1 MTKVILSLVAGF
13 AIAWPSIA
21 ETVQPKASPHK
32 AHSASKSKAGT
43 AKSATAKSVTRS
55 ATRTSATA
63 KTATAKG
70 KSKSKGRPVSRTAR
84 SYQQAPTPERYQEIQ
99 QALAKKGYFQGEASG
114 KWGADSDEALK
125 RFQADQNL
133 TPDGKINSLS
143 LIALGLGPKRL
154 TAQSKSATTPPPAQA
169 PQ

>member
-1 MTKVILSLVAGF
+1 VIKVILSLMASS
-13 AIAWPSIA
+13 ALTWSLTA

-32 AHSASKSKAGT
+32 THPASKSSTTKTAT
-43 AKSATAKSVTRS
+43 AKSATAKTTTGKGRS
-55 ATRTSATA
+55 
-63 KTATAKG
+63 KTKG
-70 KSKSKGRPVSRTAR
+70 KPVRRTVR

-114 KWGADSDEALK
+114 KWGADSADALK
-125 RFQADQNL
+125 RFQAEQNL

-154 TAQSKSATTPPPAQA
+154 SAQSKSANTPPPAPA

>member
-1 MTKVILSLVAGF
+1 VIKVILSLMASS
-13 AIAWPSIA
+13 ALTWSLTA

-32 AHSASKSKAGT
+32 THAASKSSTTKTAT
-43 AKSATAKSVTRS
+43 AKSATAKTTTGKGRS
-55 ATRTSATA
+55 
-63 KTATAKG
+63 KTKG
-70 KSKSKGRPVSRTAR
+70 KPVRRTVR

-114 KWGADSDEALK
+114 KWGADSADALK
-125 RFQADQNL
+125 RFQAEQYL

-154 TAQSKSATTPPPAQA
+154 SAQSKSANTPPPAPA

>member
-1 MTKVILSLVAGF
+1 MASSALTWSLT
-13 AIAWPSIA
+13 A

-32 AHSASKSKAGT
+32 THPASKSSTTKTAT
-43 AKSATAKSVTRS
+43 AKSATAKTTTGKGRS
-55 ATRTSATA
+55 
-63 KTATAKG
+63 KTKG
-70 KSKSKGRPVSRTAR
+70 KPVRRTVR

-114 KWGADSDEALK
+114 KWGADSADALK
-125 RFQADQNL
+125 RFQAEQNL

-154 TAQSKSATTPPPAQA
+154 SAQSKSANTPPPAPA

>member
-1 MTKVILSLVAGF
+1 VIKVILSLMASS
-13 AIAWPSIA
+13 ALTWSLTA

-32 AHSASKSKAGT
+32 THAASKSSTTKTAT
-43 AKSATAKSVTRS
+43 AKSATAKTTTGKGRS
-55 ATRTSATA
+55 
-63 KTATAKG
+63 KTKG
-70 KSKSKGRPVSRTAR
+70 KPVRRTVR

-114 KWGADSDEALK
+114 KWGADSADALK
-125 RFQADQNL
+125 RFQAEQNL

-154 TAQSKSATTPPPAQA
+154 SAQSKSANTPPPAPA